1 MSRGPRRDQAQGAFD
16 RGDADSVAHY
26 VKLFRESV
34 DPVDQAKS
42 NRQSEIEKQV
52 TPNRSASTSAT
63 KSMVGSKIYSAKQMD
78 KAWNKTRN
86 LNTSGKYDEAAKLEA
101 ELTAAYMEGRVRN

>member
-1 MSRGPRRDQAQGAFD
+1 
-16 RGDADSVAHY
+16 
-26 VKLFRESV
+26 
-34 DPVDQAKS
+34 
-42 NRQSEIEKQV
+42 
-52 TPNRSASTSAT
+52 
-63 KSMVGSKIYSAKQMD
+63 MD